1 MPFNIWCGSN
11 AEDSDPDVKGCRKH
25 IGIGVRYNAEKTR
38 VAMYYTTPVY
48 QFKMRCH
55 MCSNPITIKTD
66 PGNMDYIVVSGGRRV
81 EQRWD
86 PTGNGQVVPEDKR
99 VGRKLA
105 DDAMFRLEHESGD
118 KGKADQEDAPRLGR
132 MVAIA
137 DRVKDD
143 YLANSILR
151 EKFKMARLLSLQA
164 HVDAED
170 VQTSLRDSI
179 EDRDIFA
186 KSGKSAA
193 NKKEVALHI
202 LQKAASS
209 KQKMMVKEK
218 GFGVL
223 VKKLQKKESADQVLE
238 QCKLVS
244 PASSSS
250 SLCSVS
256 SPVSP
261 PPPHTPIA
269 SPPSLSL
276 LGDYG
281 SSGTDS
287 E

>member
-1 MPFNIWCGSN
+1 M
-11 AEDSDPDVKGCRKH
+11 
-25 IGIGVRYNAEKTR
+25 
-38 VAMYYTTPVY
+38 
-48 QFKMRCH
+48 
-55 MCSNPITIKTD
+55 
-66 PGNMDYIVVSGGRRV
+66 
-81 EQRWD
+81 
-86 PTGNGQVVPEDKR
+86 VPEDKR

-151 EKFKMARLLSLQA
+151 EKFRKAKKERQEAAALADKLKAKAGIEIDIVAERETDIKMARLLSLQA

-170 VQTSLRDSI
+170 VQSTLRDSI

-223 VKKLQKKESADQVLE
+223 VKKMQKRESADQVLE

-244 PASSSS
+244 PASIS
-250 SLCSVS
+250 SVS
-256 SPVSP
+256 SPSKSSSISSVSSP
-261 PPPHTPIA
+261 ISSPPPHTMVA